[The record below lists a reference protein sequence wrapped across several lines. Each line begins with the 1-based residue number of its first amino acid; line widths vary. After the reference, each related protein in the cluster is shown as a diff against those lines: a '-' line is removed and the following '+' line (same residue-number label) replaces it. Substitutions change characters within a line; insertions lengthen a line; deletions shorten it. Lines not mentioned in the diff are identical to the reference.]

1 MSNASMNNARLY
13 QVLKGPVF
21 SEKSQLLGDTLG
33 VQVFKVDKNAT
44 KLEIKKAV
52 ELMFDGVEVLKVN
65 TLNVKGKTKRFGRTI
80 GRRNDYKKAY
90 VTLKSGQEVTNEAL
104 SQADDTAQGNIADNS
119 DLQATD
125 APATDA
131 QVNA

>member
-104 SQADDTAQGNIADNS
+104 SQADDTAQSNIADNS

>member
-104 SQADDTAQGNIADNS
+104 SQADDTTQSNTADNS
-119 DLQATD
+119 DLQDTD

>member
-104 SQADDTAQGNIADNS
+104 SQADDTAQSNTADNS

-125 APATDA
+125 APDTDA